1 MTQFYFIRH
10 GEQDWES
17 INKYKL
23 KGQAIDLIPLTENGV
38 RQAKQVANDPRIRK
52 SDIIICSPYTRALQT
67 ASIISKETG
76 IDLHVEFD
84 LREWQ
89 SDLTFDYNSK
99 EKLVELWHD
108 YLMHNGV
115 YPQGKEKPWE
125 TKESLKKRFDSVLVK
140 YLNYSNVI
148 VVAHA
153 EIFASLI
160 PSNEISHCS
169 ILEYSK
175 A

>member
-10 GEQDWES
+10 GEQDWNV
-17 INKYKL
+17 IKKHNL
-23 KGQAIDLIPLTENGV
+23 KGQAIDLIPLTNNGIK
-38 RQAKQVANDPRIRK
+38 QAKKVAKDARICR

-67 ASIISKETG
+67 ASIISKEAA

-89 SDLTFDYNSK
+89 SDLTFNYDSK
-99 EKLVELWHD
+99 EQLMELWHD
-108 YLMHNGV
+108 YMTHSGI
-115 YPQGKEKPWE
+115 YPQGQTRPWE
-125 TKESLKKRFDSVLVK
+125 TKENLKKRLNSVLVR

-153 EIFASLI
+153 EIFATLI
-160 PSNEISHCS
+160 PVDEILHCS
-169 ILEYSK
+169 ILEYTK
-175 A
+175 L

>member
-1 MTQFYFIRH
+1 MTKFYFIRH
-10 GEQDWES
+10 GEQDWD
-17 INKYKL
+17 IVKKYRL

-38 RQAKQVANDPRIRK
+38 NQAKKAAKDSRIMG

-67 ASIISKETG
+67 AAIISKETG

-84 LREWQ
+84 LREWE
-89 SDLTFDYNSK
+89 SDQKFDYDTK
-99 EKLVELWHD
+99 EQLIELWQD
-108 YLMHNGV
+108 YLAHNGV
-115 YPQGKEKPWE
+115 YPKGEIKPWE
-125 TKESLKKRFDSVLVK
+125 TKQDLMKRLDSVLIK
-140 YLNYSNVI
+140 YMNYANVV

-160 PSNEISHCS
+160 EKNEILHCS
-169 ILEYSK
+169 ILEYTK